1 MRAAPAILTM
11 ALLALPASAAAQATA
26 PEPESTAAGTADIRP
41 LYDQFKA
48 WIVAAAQQVSEADY
62 AFKPTPE
69 VRSFGQLVGHLANA
83 NYMFCSTAAGEAS
96 PSKRDIEKDVTAK
109 AQLATELAAAF
120 AYCDKAYAMTDAALA
135 QPAELFG
142 MKGTR
147 LWVLNFNAVHNAEHY
162 GNIVTYM
169 RMKGMVPP
177 SSMRGN

>member
-1 MRAAPAILTM
+1 MRAAPALLI
-11 ALLALPASAAAQATA
+11 LALTLPATAAAQATA
-26 PEPESTAAGTADIRP
+26 PEPGTGMAGAADIKP
-41 LYDQFKA
+41 LYDQFKS

-69 VRSFGQLVGHLANA
+69 VRSFGQLVGHVANA

-96 PSKRDIEKDVTAK
+96 PNKRDIEKEVSAK

-120 AYCDKAYAMTDAALA
+120 AYCDRAYQLGDAALA

-162 GNIVTYM
+162 GNMVTYM
-169 RMKGMVPP
+169 RMKSMVPP